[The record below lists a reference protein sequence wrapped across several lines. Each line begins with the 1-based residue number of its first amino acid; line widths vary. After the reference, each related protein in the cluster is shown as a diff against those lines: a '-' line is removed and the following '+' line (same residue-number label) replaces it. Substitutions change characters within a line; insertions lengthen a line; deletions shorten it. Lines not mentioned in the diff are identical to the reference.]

1 MKKRMIALCAA
12 VMIFFNLANTVL
24 AFYADVQPGNKYY
37 TAIKSLYDKG
47 MLPEYSDNLFHP
59 DAGVK
64 TKDLYE
70 LIVAYGKTDSIPS
83 SVKPSSNVNKSLPKS
98 SVLSTI
104 FKILG
109 IGTNYLFDKTKFTF
123 KDIKTDSDNA
133 AIAMRAGELGIIE
146 SNPELFKSAKR
157 VTKAEVADYLYKINQ
172 YSEVPTLRIEFQS
185 IPSGSSGS
193 DGDFVNNSKFPILS
207 DVWKNLKND
216 FYYKDQITNEKL
228 VYGAIKG
235 IAEATGDKYTSF
247 QAPDEKNILNTLTLT
262 EYEGV
267 GMLIDT
273 VKGNVTIVS
282 PFKDSPAEKAGLK
295 PNDIIKAIN
304 GEDITGQSAE
314 IVATKIKGP
323 ASTTV
328 KIKVLRS
335 GEELEFNVIRAK
347 VNYSSVQSKTIEK
360 NGVKIGY
367 ITINTFADQTYDQ
380 FVKAAKD
387 IKKESIAGFIIDLR
401 NNPGGFM
408 ETAIK
413 LVGLFTDEIKTA
425 VELAY
430 SSGTKEAYKTD
441 GNGLLKGYKV
451 VILINEGSASASEIM
466 AGALHDYGIA
476 KLIGAKTFG
485 KGCVQKLL
493 QYADGSKFKYTIS
506 KWLTPLGT
514 DINEK
519 GITPDKIVENP
530 DSGEDAQYQAALA
543 EF

>member
-1 MKKRMIALCAA
+1 MIALCAA
-12 VMIFFNLANTVL
+12 IMIFLNLANTVL
-24 AFYADVQPGNKYY
+24 AFYTDVQPGNKYY

-59 DAGVK
+59 DARVK

-70 LIVAYGKTDSIPS
+70 LILAYGKTDSIPS
-83 SVKPSSNVNKSLPKS
+83 SVKQSSDTNKALPKN

-133 AIAMRAGELGIIE
+133 AIAMRAEELGIIE
-146 SNPELFKSAKR
+146 SNPKLFKSAKR
-157 VTKAEVADYLYKINQ
+157 VTKAEVADYLYKIDQ
-172 YSEVPTLRIEFQS
+172 YSEDVPTLRIEFQS

-193 DGDFVNNSKFPILS
+193 DGDFVTNSKFPILS

-216 FYYKDQITNEKL
+216 FYYKGDITDEKL

-235 IAEATGDKYTSF
+235 ITEATGDKYTSF

-262 EYEGV
+262 EYEGI

-273 VKGNVTIVS
+273 IKGNVTVVS

-304 GEDITGQSAE
+304 GEDITGQTAE
-314 IVATKIKGP
+314 VAAIKIKGP
-323 ASTTV
+323 AGTTV
-328 KIKVLRS
+328 KIKVSRS

-387 IKKESIAGFIIDLR
+387 IKKDNIAGFIIDLR

-408 ETAIK
+408 DTAIK

-430 SSGTKEAYKTD
+430 ANGTKEAYKTD

-519 GITPDKIVENP
+519 GIAPDKIVENP
-530 DSGEDAQYQAALA
+530 ESGEDAQYQAALA